1 MRLPAQLIEVMED
14 FVRAARVRERA
25 ARGRDRAARVR
36 ERAAR
41 VRDDRRDILL
51 GMLNTISTVSFI
63 EKIIIEICGLELST
77 RISYII
83 NFMEKSY

>member
-36 ERAAR
+36 
-41 VRDDRRDILL
+41 DDRRDILL
-51 GMLNTISTVSFI
+51 GMVNTICTVSFI